1 MNHKALVVIDIQ
13 NDITKHYRD
22 IIDRLNAAIEWAAES
37 GMEIVYIQHNNLSAG
52 SRTFKPG
59 TKGAELVP
67 ELKIVSDHIFVKTKA
82 NALTSEAFSGFIRSK
97 DIREFYI
104 AGADATGCVKSTC
117 FNMTKAGYAVHV
129 IADCVTSYDLKK
141 MPEML
146 AYYTDKGCEVKS
158 LAFYMGIR
166 YQYRRLDNTNFTGHS
181 LDDFVRHQTVT
192 ACWRK
197 IGNDWKLVPNVYEEN
212 WSQVQCRET
221 AEDMARHINLDQTGF
236 GAFDGERIIGFA
248 TVSHRMFGAAARY
261 VQLVCFQISKE
272 YRRQGI
278 GRELFSMACEEA
290 RRLGAD
296 KLYISAHSSK
306 ESQAAYRAL
315 GCTPA
320 EEVNEELAAAEPF
333 DVQMEYR
340 LF

>member
-1 MNHKALVVIDIQ
+1 MNRKALVVIDIQ

-22 IIDRLNAAIEWAAES
+22 IIDRLNAAIEWAAKS
-37 GMEIVYIQHNNLSAG
+37 GMAIVYIQHNNLSAG

-59 TKGAELVP
+59 TKGAELVQ

-82 NALTSEAFSGFIRSK
+82 NALTSEAFSEFIRSK
-97 DIREFYI
+97 EIGEFYI
-104 AGADATGCVKSTC
+104 AGADATACVKSTC
-117 FNMTKAGYAVHV
+117 FNMTKAGYTVHV
-129 IADCVTSYDLKK
+129 ISDCVTSYDPKK

-146 AYYTDKGCEVKS
+146 AYYTDKGCEVKD
-158 LAFYMGIR
+158 LAVYMGMK
-166 YQYRRLDNTNFTGHS
+166 YQYKRLDNHNFTGHS
-181 LDDFVRHQTVT
+181 LDDFVRRQTVT

-197 IGNDWKLVPNVYEEN
+197 ISNDWKLVPNVYEEN
-212 WSQVQCRET
+212 WSQVQCREI
-221 AEDMARHINLDQTGF
+221 AEDVAHHINLDQTGF

-248 TVSHRMFGAAARY
+248 TVSHRIFGTAARS
-261 VQLVCFQISKE
+261 VQLVCLQVSEE

-278 GRELFSMACEEA
+278 GRKLFSLACEEA

-315 GCTPA
+315 ECSFA
-320 EEVNEELAAAEPF
+320 EEINEELAAAEPF
-333 DVQMEYR
+333 DVQLEYR
-340 LF
+340 L

>member
-1 MNHKALVVIDIQ
+1 MNRKALVVIDIQ

-37 GMEIVYIQHNNLSAG
+37 DMEIVYIQHNNLSAG

-67 ELKIVSDHIFVKTKA
+67 ELKIVSDHIFVKTKS
-82 NALTSEAFSGFIRSK
+82 NALTSEAFSEFIRSK

-104 AGADATGCVKSTC
+104 TGADATACVKSTC

-129 IADCVTSYDLKK
+129 ISDCVTSYDLKK

-146 AYYTDKGCEVKS
+146 AYYADKGCEVKS
-158 LAFYMGIR
+158 FAIYMGMN
-166 YQYRRLDNTNFTGHS
+166 YQYKRLDNNNFTGNS

-192 ACWRK
+192 KCWRK
-197 IGNDWKLVPNVYEEN
+197 IDNDWKLVPNVYEEN
-212 WSQVQCRET
+212 WSQVQCREI
-221 AEDMARHINLDQTGF
+221 AKDVVHNINLDQTGF

-248 TVSHRMFGAAARY
+248 TVSHCVFGVTARY
-261 VQLVCFQISKE
+261 VQLVCLQISEE
-272 YRRQGI
+272 YRHQGI
-278 GRELFSMACEEA
+278 GRKLFSLACEEA
-290 RRLGAD
+290 RQLGAD

-306 ESQAAYRAL
+306 ETQAAYRAL

-320 EEVNEELAAAEPF
+320 EEVNEGLAAAEPF
-333 DVQMEYR
+333 DVQLEYR
-340 LF
+340 L

>member
-1 MNHKALVVIDIQ
+1 MNRKALVVIDIQ

-37 GMEIVYIQHNNLSAG
+37 GMEIVYIRHNNLSAG
-52 SRTFKPG
+52 TRTFKPG

-67 ELKIVSDHIFVKTKA
+67 ELRIVSDHIFVKTKA
-82 NALTSEAFSGFIRSK
+82 NALTSEAFSEFIRSK
-97 DIREFYI
+97 DIREFYMT
-104 AGADATGCVKSTC
+104 GADATACVKSTC
-117 FNMTKAGYAVHV
+117 YNMTKAGYAVHV

-146 AYYTDKGCEVKS
+146 AYYMKNGCEVKD
-158 LAFYMGIR
+158 LAFYMGSK
-166 YQYRRLDNTNFTGHS
+166 YQYKRLDSNNFTGHS
-181 LDDFVRHQTVT
+181 LDDFVRRQTVT
-192 ACWRK
+192 ECWRK
-197 IGNDWKLVPNVYEEN
+197 TESDWQLVPNVYEEN
-212 WSQVQCRET
+212 WSLEQCREI
-221 AEDMARHINLDQTGF
+221 AENVSQHMNLDQTGF

-248 TVSHRMFGAAARY
+248 TVSHHIFGVMARY
-261 VQLVCFQISKE
+261 AQLVCFQVSEE
-272 YRRQGI
+272 YRRQGV
-278 GRELFSMACEEA
+278 GRRLFSMACEEA

-315 GCTPA
+315 GCGFA
-320 EEVNEELAAAEPF
+320 EEINEKLAAAEPF

-340 LF
+340 L